1 MSLVCL
7 DYLWVFKSPQSM
19 WSFNSCLMNQ
29 RIALLKMGFPGGAS
43 GREPNC
49 QCRRRRR
56 CGFSPCVGKIPWR
69 KSGSPLQ
76 DPCLETPKDGGAR
89 GLQSTGPRRVGRAE
103 AAAHS
108 THREVR
114 AWCSTWCSVVSCS
127 RAADILWV
135 SGSLRRTSRLTL
147 DLGSSD

>member
-1 MSLVCL
+1 MSLICL
-7 DYLWVFKSPQSM
+7 DYLWVFKSPQST
-19 WSFNSCLMNQ
+19 WSFSSCLMNQ
-29 RIALLKMGFPGGAS
+29 RINLLKMGFPGGAS

-49 QCRRRRR
+49 QCRRHRR
-56 CGFSPCVGKIPWR
+56 CGFSPCVGKSPWR

-108 THREVR
+108 TQRGQGLVLD
-114 AWCSTWCSVVSCS
+114 VVFSRYSS
-127 RAADILWV
+127 RAADVLWV
-135 SGSLRRTSRLTL
+135 SGNLRRTSRLTL